1 MGCHKAVIGSRL
13 TRTNSFNCMDSKQ
26 LSPIHP
32 TWIGLTLRGKIAK
45 FWLKAMLQKMT
56 TDGQWFNSFGIFF
69 CSSCPDFPW
78 HNSKKPKK
86 NIKYDRP
93 TSTFHRFPT
102 VPASQVGVADAVF
115 DLLECHLHSVKFE
128 HSGEEL
134 VICRLTYIYIINY
147 IYILYVY
154 TIYKKSK
161 LKYYKNE

>member
-1 MGCHKAVIGSRL
+1 MGNGSTPL
-13 TRTNSFNCMDSKQ
+13 ESFSVAPVLIFHGTTPKN
-26 LSPIHP
+26 
-32 TWIGLTLRGKIAK
+32 
-45 FWLKAMLQKMT
+45 QK
-56 TDGQWFNSFGIFF
+56 
-69 CSSCPDFPW
+69 
-78 HNSKKPKK
+78 KKK

-147 IYILYVY
+147 IYIYIICLYY
-154 TIYKKSK
+154 I
-161 LKYYKNE
+161 